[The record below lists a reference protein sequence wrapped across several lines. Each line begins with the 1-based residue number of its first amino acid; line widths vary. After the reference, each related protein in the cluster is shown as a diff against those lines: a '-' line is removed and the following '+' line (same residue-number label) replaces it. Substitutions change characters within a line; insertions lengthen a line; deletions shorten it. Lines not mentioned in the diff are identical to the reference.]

1 MQVTSF
7 KIANKS
13 LVVKKD
19 IDFSPVKNVH
29 VVIAKENDGWRVFL
43 INRNK
48 EKLENVMVTSRGYGE
63 TKTETQKTSVLRH
76 MIPFLDS
83 GEYALIEPIDE
94 SVFHLNNEY
103 WVSYF
108 IDGQV
113 YDKKFIFVPDSII
126 EDNLTFIE
134 ELEMKGILHD

>member
-1 MQVTSF
+1 MV
-7 KIANKS
+7 I
-13 LVVKKD
+13 VKTD
-19 IDFSPVKNVH
+19 
-29 VVIAKENDGWRVFL
+29 EGWKVFI

-48 EKLENVMVTSRGYGE
+48 KKLENVMITSRGYGE
-63 TKTETQKTSVLRH
+63 TKTEKQETSTLRH
-76 MIPFLDS
+76 MIPYLDP
-83 GEYALIEPIDE
+83 GMYALIEPIDDA
-94 SVFHLNNEY
+94 VFHLNNEY

-126 EDNLTFIE
+126 EENLSFIE

>member
-1 MQVTSF
+1 M
-7 KIANKS
+7 
-13 LVVKKD
+13 KKD

-29 VVIAKENDGWRVFL
+29 VVIAKNDEAWKVFI
-43 INRNK
+43 INRNQA
-48 EKLENVMVTSRGYGE
+48 KLENVMVTSRGYGE
-63 TKTETQKTSVLRH
+63 TKTEKQQTTVLRH
-76 MIPFLDS
+76 MIPYIES
-83 GEYALIEPIDE
+83 GMYALIEPIDE

-126 EDNLTFIE
+126 EENLIFIE
-134 ELEMKGILHD
+134 ELEMKGIFHD

>member
-1 MQVTSF
+1 M
-7 KIANKS
+7 
-13 LVVKKD
+13 KKD

-29 VVIAKENDGWRVFL
+29 IVIAKMEDLWKVFL
-43 INRNK
+43 INRSEK
-48 EKLENVMVTSRGYGE
+48 KLENVMITSRGYGE
-63 TKTETQKTSVLRH
+63 TETEEQKTSILRH
-76 MIPFLDS
+76 MIPFVDPR
-83 GEYALIEPIDE
+83 EYALVEPIDE

-108 IDGQV
+108 IDRQV